1 MIQRNK
7 EFKTIGF
14 KSRKLKVGKNPCS
27 LPKAT
32 TEPEKVIAPMIL
44 PMTKAKEKICIS
56 PMAMHTTAPPPSP
69 FKSATICGRE
79 VILIFEPNREPVNA
93 PKMIAD
99 IKYSAFWGTGTKS
112 ETIARNIAKPLT
124 PAPSDAVWGD
134 DIKRIPRITA
144 QIHKR

>member
-1 MIQRNK
+1 M
-7 EFKTIGF
+7 
-14 KSRKLKVGKNPCS
+14 
-27 LPKAT
+27 
-32 TEPEKVIAPMIL
+32 
-44 PMTKAKEKICIS
+44 
-56 PMAMHTTAPPPSP
+56 
-69 FKSATICGRE
+69 
-79 VILIFEPNREPVNA
+79 IFEPNREPVNA